1 MRTICLACR
10 RPEKGCLCASIRP
23 FSVDVPFIILIH
35 PKEARRA
42 STGTARLAR
51 LCLENS
57 EMLAGVDFTEDER
70 VNRWI
75 ADPGYEP
82 VVLFPGKSPIELG
95 GNHLSGLEA
104 SGRKLCVFVIDGTWI
119 TARKIMKLSRNLN
132 RLPRISL
139 APERPSRFAIRQQ
152 PHKLCLST
160 IEAVHDCIDLLDR
173 TGYLQSG
180 GRQGNL
186 LEVFDRMV
194 SIQREY
200 MEDTTLPGYRK
211 RGAVRTSERRVLS
224 PKNERRIPFPD

>member
-10 RPEKGCLCASIRP
+10 RPERICLCASIRS
-23 FSVDVPFIILIH
+23 FTVSVPFIILIH

-57 EMLAGVDFTEDER
+57 EILAGVDFTDDER

-75 ADPGYEP
+75 DDPGYEP
-82 VVLFPGKSPIELG
+82 VVLFPGKTPIELG
-95 GNHLSGLEA
+95 AKHLSDLKA

-160 IEAVHDCIDLLDR
+160 IESVHDCLALLDR
-173 TGYLQSG
+173 EGYLKSG
-180 GRQGNL
+180 GRQRNL
-186 LEVFDRMV
+186 LDVFDRMV

-200 MEDTTLPGYRK
+200 IENTALPGYRK
-211 RGAVRTSERRVLS
+211 RGPAGPGERRVLS
-224 PKNERRIPFPD
+224 PKNGRRIPFPD